1 MNNNKIHFGFENW
14 RGLLDTEINFKRVAK
29 VAQAF
34 SDFLISHSNEKN
46 ILKVGVGYDGRIK
59 SKEFAYLFSKVLSG
73 NNIVVF
79 LTDKIS
85 CTPSLTCFVKENK
98 LNAGIIITGGRF
110 PSAYSGIKFISSLGN
125 IMSKNQLNEIE
136 DFIDKN
142 LVQVDEEKIFQTD
155 IRSKYYEMLE
165 NLIDFNSIKESGI
178 NLIVDSMGGCGQ
190 QILENLLI
198 INDIRSKTIFK
209 FSENN
214 FSGRVP
220 EPIKENLQ
228 PVIDEIKKSEDFS
241 FAVATDG
248 DADRVTVI
256 SDDGDILND
265 NQIALLLTDYIL
277 NNKNE
282 SGEVIKSIIHTE
294 MLENIAVKNKVK
306 EIPVGLRF
314 FSDHILHENFLAGF
328 EGNGSF
334 ILGKGIP
341 NRDGILTSLVL
352 AEMLAKSGYKKL
364 SDYIHS
370 KKELLNDIYS
380 DAITLND
387 FKPDKINF
395 LSENIP
401 SGIGNFKIKSY
412 NAFRESNN
420 DLNSVKLN
428 FEGGRRWVT
437 IRKSDYYPLL
447 KINAEG
453 NTEKEVQQ
461 ILNET
466 SILLRD

>member
-1 MNNNKIHFGFENW
+1 
-14 RGLLDTEINFKRVAK
+14 
-29 VAQAF
+29 
-34 SDFLISHSNEKN
+34 
-46 ILKVGVGYDGRIK
+46 
-59 SKEFAYLFSKVLSG
+59 
-73 NNIVVF
+73 
-79 LTDKIS
+79 
-85 CTPSLTCFVKENK
+85 
-98 LNAGIIITGGRF
+98 
-110 PSAYSGIKFISSLGN
+110 
-125 IMSKNQLNEIE
+125 MSKNQLNEIE

-447 KINAEG
+447 RINAEG